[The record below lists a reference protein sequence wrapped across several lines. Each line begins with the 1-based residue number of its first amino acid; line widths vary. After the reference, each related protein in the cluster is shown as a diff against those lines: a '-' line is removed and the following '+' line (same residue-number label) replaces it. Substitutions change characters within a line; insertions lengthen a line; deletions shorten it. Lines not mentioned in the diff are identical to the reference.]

1 MMNYIEFVKR
11 PFFNEEWSHTYI
23 FRLVGKSIT
32 PAYPRLEVL
41 SPGCMLDHLWGSW
54 YTRMPRSNLC
64 QSDQSIWGWE
74 PRHGYWKT
82 CVPHGSKVDS
92 GLRTTALD
100 DCLPSP
106 TSCIFSLLLHAVRI
120 SKIIYI
126 SNPIFNKGTHI
137 YPLVKYSC
145 SGEKGQF
152 LIHFVQEREERE
164 HRGGSVRGMSGQ
176 LWASSLPALPMST
189 WMMPRLDESPCCQSH
204 AVSFMLIDSN
214 YLLYSRSRSVSRKFK
229 WNNNFKFVQI
239 CILVVRTWPPS
250 PSERSQSSVNCRL
263 SEPALSRA
271 LGHGTKPPGFS
282 FWFSH
287 FIVP

>member
-164 HRGGSVRGMSGQ
+164 HRGGSVRGMSGSSGHHPCQ
-176 LWASSLPALPMST
+176 PCPCRHEWCPGWMSPHVARAMQFLSCLLTQIIFYIQGQGVFPESSNGTTTSSLSK
-189 WMMPRLDESPCCQSH
+189 
-204 AVSFMLIDSN
+204 
-214 YLLYSRSRSVSRKFK
+214 SV
-229 WNNNFKFVQI
+229 
-239 CILVVRTWPPS
+239 
-250 PSERSQSSVNCRL
+250 
-263 SEPALSRA
+263 
-271 LGHGTKPPGFS
+271 
-282 FWFSH
+282 FWL
-287 FIVP
+287 